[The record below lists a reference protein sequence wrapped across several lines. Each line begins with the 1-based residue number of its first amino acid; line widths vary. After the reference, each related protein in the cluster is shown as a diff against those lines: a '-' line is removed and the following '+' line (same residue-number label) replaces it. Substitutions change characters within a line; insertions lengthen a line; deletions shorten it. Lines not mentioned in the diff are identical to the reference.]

1 MKLSVLSTSKSK
13 KEDIVLS
20 DAFVKDYNESLV
32 HQAVVTYLAGMRQGS
47 HKQKNRSE
55 VRGGGKKP
63 YRQKGTGRARA
74 GTIRSPI
81 WRGGEVTFASRP
93 RDYSKKI
100 NKKMYKA
107 ALRSIFSELLR
118 QEKLIAIE
126 HPKIKNPKTKE
137 MVSFLS
143 KLSLENV
150 LIITDEIDKNLHLA
164 SRNIPHV
171 NVVTTAEINPVMLLK
186 PQKVAITPAAGFVTL
201 GQSVFIGF
209 ISAIVS
215 NISIGRIRKTNI
227 DDTLD
232 VFPSHGIGGIMGMI
246 LTAIFAKQVGLIYG
260 EIETF
265 IFHLVA
271 IIITIIFT
279 MLMSYL
285 IYSFVNKLI
294 PLRVRE
300 DQEERGLDASQHGEL
315 FI

>member
-1 MKLSVLSTSKSK
+1 MKIELLSNTKSK
-13 KEDIVLS
+13 DISISNDVFSKE
-20 DAFVKDYNESLV
+20 FNESLI
-32 HQAVVTYLAGMRQGS
+32 HQAVVSFMASSRQGS
-47 HKQKNRSE
+47 AKQKNRSE

-81 WRGGEVTFASRP
+81 WRGGGVTFASRP

-118 QEKLIAIE
+118 QEKLIAVE

-150 LIITDEIDKNLHLA
+150 LIITDEIDENLHLA

-186 PQKVAITPAAGFVTL
+186 PHKVAITPAAFKK
-201 GQSVFIGF
+201 IEE
-209 ISAIVS
+209 
-215 NISIGRIRKTNI
+215 
-227 DDTLD
+227 
-232 VFPSHGIGGIMGMI
+232 
-246 LTAIFAKQVGLIYG
+246 LI
-260 EIETF
+260 
-265 IFHLVA
+265 
-271 IIITIIFT
+271 
-279 MLMSYL
+279 
-285 IYSFVNKLI
+285 
-294 PLRVRE
+294 
-300 DQEERGLDASQHGEL
+300 
-315 FI
+315 